1 MGLFDK
7 FRNKKKHIIKMDIFD
22 IPYDYDGYD
31 LVFESGITE
40 PNLYERFNQI
50 VTNGKYDITSMSEY
64 KELSISSDLDK
75 FYKFY
80 DCWLNN
86 LRDNKYVYHL
96 DNSVGIEQFFNGI
109 YEILKKNGSN
119 EKLDN
124 KAIIQRYMNELKK
137 YTYQGNE
144 IESDFKYE
152 ILEAN
157 IIADELRKIGYEL
170 ITFFNGFDN
179 YDQTVV
185 PISTIESL
193 KSIESEIK

>member
-86 LRDNKYVYHL
+86 LRDN
-96 DNSVGIEQFFNGI
+96 
-109 YEILKKNGSN
+109 
-119 EKLDN
+119 
-124 KAIIQRYMNELKK
+124 MNELKK
-137 YTYQGNE
+137 YTFQGNE

>member
-1 MGLFDK
+1 MCNDYLNTLSEKG
-7 FRNKKKHIIKMDIFD
+7 D

-96 DNSVGIEQFFNGI
+96 DNSVGIEQFVNWI
-109 YEILKKNGSN
+109 N
-119 EKLDN
+119 
-124 KAIIQRYMNELKK
+124 
-137 YTYQGNE
+137 
-144 IESDFKYE
+144 E

>member
-1 MGLFDK
+1 M
-7 FRNKKKHIIKMDIFD
+7 
-22 IPYDYDGYD
+22 
-31 LVFESGITE
+31 
-40 PNLYERFNQI
+40 
-50 VTNGKYDITSMSEY
+50 
-64 KELSISSDLDK
+64 
-75 FYKFY
+75 
-80 DCWLNN
+80 
-86 LRDNKYVYHL
+86 
-96 DNSVGIEQFFNGI
+96 
-109 YEILKKNGSN
+109 KKNGSN

-137 YTYQGNE
+137 YTFQGNE

>member
-1 MGLFDK
+1 
-7 FRNKKKHIIKMDIFD
+7 MDIFD

-96 DNSVGIEQFFNGI
+96 DNSVGIEQFVNGI
-109 YEILKKNGSN
+109 NEILKKNGSN

-137 YTYQGNE
+137 YTFQGNE